1 MKLIIELEDVKALT
15 KYLDRGVETVMISG
29 TANEDVETWLKEKG
43 YFLEQ
48 ITDNILAITKNE
60 SYVNGLKEEEEDELI
75 HLIGGS
81 I

>member
-43 YFLEQ
+43 YFSEQ

-75 HLIGGS
+75 HLVGGS